1 MESSWSS
8 CYYRLIYSSLN
19 SEVYYRAVGDHEHDG
34 PSPKEACRAEVRTI
48 AAHNPLQHGI
58 NKYINKTD
66 ISSTLLV
73 ESPYA
78 CLRILTQNVEEI
90 LAKTLALFES

>member
-48 AAHNPLQHGI
+48 AAHNPLQPGI
-58 NKYINKTD
+58 NK
-66 ISSTLLV
+66 
-73 ESPYA
+73 
-78 CLRILTQNVEEI
+78 
-90 LAKTLALFES
+90 

>member
-48 AAHNPLQHGI
+48 AAHNPLQQGI
-58 NKYINKTD
+58 NKSINKYNRHLQYAPCRVTLRMSQNID
-66 ISSTLLV
+66 TKCRRNSGQNISIV
-73 ESPYA
+73 
-78 CLRILTQNVEEI
+78 
-90 LAKTLALFES
+90 

>member
-8 CYYRLIYSSLN
+8 CYYRMIYSSLN

-48 AAHNPLQHGI
+48 AAHNPL
-58 NKYINKTD
+58 
-66 ISSTLLV
+66 
-73 ESPYA
+73 
-78 CLRILTQNVEEI
+78 
-90 LAKTLALFES
+90 

>member
-1 MESSWSS
+1 MESSCSS

-48 AAHNPLQHGI
+48 AAHNPL
-58 NKYINKTD
+58 
-66 ISSTLLV
+66 
-73 ESPYA
+73 
-78 CLRILTQNVEEI
+78 
-90 LAKTLALFES
+90 